1 MEKVIFDVIGMSWGR
16 CEQSVVNALK
26 DLGAEEATAKS
37 HTNKVTVTFDPNV
50 VSFKEIMSEIA
61 DIGFQPIEPKTVDGW
76 GPDGC

>member
-1 MEKVIFDVIGMSWGR
+1 
-16 CEQSVVNALK
+16 VNALK

-61 DIGFQPIEPKTVDGW
+61 DIGFQPIEPKTVDG
-76 GPDGC
+76 